1 MAPLRSLT
9 APAADA
15 PFLRL
20 SWAGAGVDVPAGV
33 ERTGD
38 ERRPR
43 EAVSGGGAVAVEPE
57 AVAALVELAPSLEA
71 GDAESDVRS
80 SGEEG
85 SLALPSGAR
94 AVCGLR
100 YGTAISLLLL
110 SRKLARLARSVGGEK
125 TVS

>member
-1 MAPLRSLT
+1 MRSLT
-9 APAADA
+9 APAAEA

-20 SWAGAGVDVPAGV
+20 SCAAAPPAGPGVEVPAGV

-71 GDAESDVRS
+71 GDAESEVRS

-100 YGTAISLLLL
+100 
-110 SRKLARLARSVGGEK
+110 
-125 TVS
+125 